1 MEKFTQ
7 VTGKVA
13 PLDRPN
19 VDTDAIIPKQ
29 FLKSIRKTGFQDYL
43 FDEWRFKDKGFPGK
57 NPNDRQPNP
66 DFVLN
71 QSRYEGASILLCREN
86 FGCGSSREHAPWA
99 IRDFGFKVLI
109 APSFADIFFNNS
121 IKNGLLLIALDED
134 LVDKLFQLAT
144 LDDPLIVTVNLDR
157 QTIETNAHI
166 NYDFSIEPSI
176 KQCLIDGSDD
186 ISLTLQYKDEILRY
200 EQNSQ
205 KKNPWRFS

>member
-7 VTGKVA
+7 ISGKVA

-29 FLKSIRKTGFQDYL
+29 FLKSIKKTGFQEYL

-57 NPNDRQPNP
+57 NFNDRQPNEN
-66 DFVLN
+66 FILN
-71 QSRYEGASILLCREN
+71 QSKYKGANILLCREN

-121 IKNGLLLIALDED
+121 VKNGLLLIILDEESIQE
-134 LVDKLFQLAT
+134 LFQLAT
-144 LDDPLIVTVNLDR
+144 LDDPLGATVNLDD
-157 QTIETNAHI
+157 QTVETSSRNT
-166 NYDFSIEPSI
+166 YRFSIEPSI
-176 KQCLIDGSDD
+176 KQRLIDGADD
-186 ISLTLQYKDEILRY
+186 ISLTLQYKGDILNY
-200 EQNSQ
+200 EQFSQ

>member
-7 VTGKVA
+7 ISGKVA

-29 FLKSIRKTGFQDYL
+29 FLKSIKKTGFQEYL

-57 NPNDRQPNP
+57 NFNDRQPNAN
-66 DFVLN
+66 FILN
-71 QSRYEGASILLCREN
+71 QSKYKGANILLCREN

-121 IKNGLLLIALDED
+121 VKNGLLLITLDEESIQE
-134 LVDKLFQLAT
+134 LFQLAT
-144 LDDPLIVTVNLDR
+144 LDDPLGATVNLDD
-157 QTIETNAHI
+157 QTVETSSRNT
-166 NYDFSIEPSI
+166 YRFSIEPSI
-176 KQCLIDGSDD
+176 KQRLIDGADD
-186 ISLTLQYKDEILRY
+186 ISLTLQYKDDILNY
-200 EQNSQ
+200 EQFSQ

>member
-7 VTGKVA
+7 VTGKVV

-29 FLKSIRKTGFQDYL
+29 FLKSIKKTGFQDYL

-57 NPNDRQPNP
+57 NPNDRKPNP

-71 QSRYEGASILLCREN
+71 QSRYEGANILLCREN

-99 IRDFGFKVLI
+99 IKDFGFKVLI

-121 IKNGLLLIALDED
+121 IKNGLLLIGLDED

-144 LDDPLIVTVNLDR
+144 LDDPLRATVNLDK
-157 QTIETNAHI
+157 QTLETSSDI
-166 NYDFSIEPSI
+166 NYSFSIDSSI
-176 KQCLIDGSDD
+176 KQRLIEGADD